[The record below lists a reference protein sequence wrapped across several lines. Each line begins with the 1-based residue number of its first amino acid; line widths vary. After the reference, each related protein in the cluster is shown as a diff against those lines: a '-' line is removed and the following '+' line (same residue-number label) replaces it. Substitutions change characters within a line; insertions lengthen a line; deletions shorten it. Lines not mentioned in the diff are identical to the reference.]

1 VCSSD
6 LSERVILVNWAALSS
21 VQKDAVLAKISE
33 RCEAPKDTILKD
45 ILRIGLPLRES
56 CTTGTVTAELRF
68 FI

>member
-1 VCSSD
+1 
-6 LSERVILVNWAALSS
+6 LSS